1 MIRGVASKVSLK
13 RGVTSRVSLIRGI
26 TDRGVAGRDVARRML
41 LIGVRSVVRAFAKPR
56 IVALHHDEV
65 VHRSE
70 VFHHSEGMHRS
81 EKFIAVQ

>member
-1 MIRGVASKVSLK
+1 MV
-13 RGVTSRVSLIRGI
+13 
-26 TDRGVAGRDVARRML
+26 RGVAGRDVARRML
-41 LIGVRSVVRAFAKPR
+41 LIEVRSVVRAFAKPR

-65 VHRSE
+65 IHRSEVFHHNE